1 MINYSGDLKFDHSKI
16 GNFWKPKILTASYGM
31 VLAAILNSDVKMFV
45 NSNQLVD
52 IFERDVWCKSKRE
65 M

>member
-16 GNFWKPKILTASYGM
+16 GNIRIPKILTAGYWM
-31 VLAAILNSDVKMFV
+31 VLAAILNFDLKMFV

-52 IFERDVWCKSKRE
+52 L
-65 M
+65 